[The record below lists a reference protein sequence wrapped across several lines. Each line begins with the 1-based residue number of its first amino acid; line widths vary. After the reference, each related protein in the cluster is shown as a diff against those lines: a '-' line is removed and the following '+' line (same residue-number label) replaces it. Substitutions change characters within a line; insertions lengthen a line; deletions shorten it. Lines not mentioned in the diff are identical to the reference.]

1 MKKSEMTP
9 HVKTFSTKRLPCLT
23 ILLSSIFV
31 HTVASAENSLWQSF
45 LDPKDG
51 KFDASNWL
59 IARSGFLPVP
69 VIVSDPSVGYG
80 GGLAVLF
87 FHESEENAEKS
98 GKDDVLTLPPSVSF
112 GAGIYTENES
122 WAGAGGHFGSWKE
135 DSIRYLGYLGGGSLN
150 LKYYGA
156 GLSSTTDD
164 NPLEFNIDALF
175 LFQELTV
182 RYPQAS
188 DFFFGLNYTYM
199 GSNSTFPKLEDDIPG
214 IDDNEFDSNDAGFG
228 LIGRHDSRDI
238 IISPS
243 SGFFNELILTHNNEI
258 FGGDFN
264 YWQVKAQSFSWWQL
278 TRKVN
283 LGVRFDGRYVTDNA
297 PFYAV
302 PFIDMRGIP
311 ALRYQGDF
319 VFVSEIEPRYDLTDR
334 WSLVGFVGSGWTA
347 NDDDR
352 DVNYSGEVA
361 GGAGIRYLIA
371 RRLGMRMGVDIAW
384 GPEDTVVYL
393 TVGSHWR

>member
-1 MKKSEMTP
+1 MKSLFLTLRFCL
-9 HVKTFSTKRLPCLT
+9 VLPAITLFAG
-23 ILLSSIFV
+23 LEVQAQS
-31 HTVASAENSLWQSF
+31 SLWKSF
-45 LDPKDG
+45 IDPKDG

-59 IARSGFLPVP
+59 IERSGFLPVP
-69 VIVSDPSVGYG
+69 VIVSDPAVGYG

-87 FHESEENAEKS
+87 FHESEEDSQKS
-98 GKDDVLTLPPSVSF
+98 VEDDVLTLPPSVSF

-150 LKYYGA
+150 LKYFGA
-156 GLSSTTDD
+156 GLSSDTDS

-182 RYPQAS
+182 RYPRAS
-188 DFFFGLNYTYM
+188 DFFFGANYTYM
-199 GSNSTFPKLEDDIPG
+199 GSNTTFDDRLDDLPG
-214 IDDNEFDSNDAGFG
+214 IDDNELDSNDAGIG
-228 LIGRHDSRDI
+228 LVARHDSRDI
-238 IISPS
+238 IISPN
-243 SGFFNELILTHNNEI
+243 SGFFNELILTHNNTI

-264 YWQVKAQSFSWWQL
+264 YWKVKAQSLSWWQL
-278 TRKVN
+278 TGKLN
-283 LGVRFDGRYVTDNA
+283 LGVRFDGRYATEEA

-347 NDDDR
+347 SEDDT
-352 DVNYSGEVA
+352 DVEYSGKVA
-361 GGAGIRYLIA
+361 GGGGIRYLIA
-371 RRLGMRMGVDIAW
+371 RRLGMRMGVDVAW